1 VSNAILPA
9 LRPAELDGQEL
20 RPLDFG
26 AFAWRRKAA
35 GSWFVMA
42 TQSAQFD
49 PRVPSS
55 DWLTHVAYEL
65 DEGIDTRGDFVGASG
80 ERLVSFPVGN
90 IQKSLLRTFLVTTQV
105 VLDSSRKA
113 QRFGEV

>member
-1 VSNAILPA
+1 MSNAILPA

-49 PRVPSS
+49 PQVPSS

-90 IQKSLLRTFLVTTQV
+90 SPATY
-105 VLDSSRKA
+105 S
-113 QRFGEV
+113 EVSFKNMFKNIL

>member
-65 DEGIDTRGDFVGASG
+65 DEALIPVAISWAPRVSG
-80 ERLVSFPVGN
+80 WSV
-90 IQKSLLRTFLVTTQV
+90 SLLGNSPATY
-105 VLDSSRKA
+105 S
-113 QRFGEV
+113 EVAFKNIFKNIL

>member
-80 ERLVSFPVGN
+80 ERLVSFPFGN
-90 IQKSLLRTFLVTTQV
+90 SPATY
-105 VLDSSRKA
+105 S
-113 QRFGEV
+113 EVSFKNIFKNIL

>member
-1 VSNAILPA
+1 LA
-9 LRPAELDGQEL
+9 LHPQ
-20 RPLDFG
+20 
-26 AFAWRRKAA
+26 
-35 GSWFVMA
+35 
-42 TQSAQFD
+42 
-49 PRVPSS
+49 VPSS